1 MPATPAPI
9 NLLDVVLSTGEEK
22 PAEVVFGD
30 VTIPIRRSHTGA
42 QYAAWAR
49 IEEDYVTAVTDA
61 ATGDGKVAEKNTRIA
76 GLRSD
81 YLLNLVTTL
90 SADEADETD
99 LIAAA
104 EVLTDL
110 PSDVLAAVTR
120 KLGTIAGVV
129 DAEGNMIPFAERS
142 DEKKTSDT

>member
-1 MPATPAPI
+1 MSATPAPI
-9 NLLDVVLSTGEEK
+9 NLLDTVLSTGEEK
-22 PAEVVFGD
+22 PIDVVFGD
-30 VTIPIRRSHTGA
+30 VTIPIRRSHTGT

-61 ATGDGKVAEKNTRIA
+61 ATGDGKVAEKNTLIT

-90 SADEADETD
+90 AADAADEAD

-104 EVLTDL
+104 EVLADL
-110 PSDVLAAVTR
+110 PADVLAAVTR

-142 DEKKTSDT
+142 DEKKTSDI